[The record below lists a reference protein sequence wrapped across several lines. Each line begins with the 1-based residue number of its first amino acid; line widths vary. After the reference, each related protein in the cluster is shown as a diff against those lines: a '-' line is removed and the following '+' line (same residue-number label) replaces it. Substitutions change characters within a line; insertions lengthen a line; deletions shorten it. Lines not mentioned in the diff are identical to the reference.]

1 MATGNWPIPGHVER
15 APAVAGCDEVQAK
28 IDAEQARG
36 YIGQRP
42 AGLTPS
48 CPRSEIPAA
57 GLLVLHRHRARWYFP
72 DLAG

>member
-15 APAVAGCDEVQAK
+15 APAVAGCDQVQAK
-28 IDAEQARG
+28 IDGEQARG

-42 AGLTPS
+42 AGLTPMPPHS
-48 CPRSEIPAA
+48 QLPAS
-57 GLLVLHRHRARWYFP
+57 LLLALHRHRVRWYFP